1 MGQTRDRMTRALQLK
16 GLAGKTQ
23 REYVRC
29 ARQYVAYH
37 MRPAEEMGESEVSQF
52 LMHLLVDRKL
62 SPASRKMYAAS
73 LRFLYADALGRPE
86 VAASITYPKVP
97 QTLPDILSGSEV
109 SQILAALE
117 DTKYRAIVMIAY
129 GAGLRISEVCSLRI
143 DDIQSQRMLLHV
155 RHGKG
160 GRARFVPLPE
170 RVLFALRRYYAE
182 TRPQGPELFPGKEP
196 GRCISAD
203 AVRHHLHQ
211 AVEKA
216 GLKVTVTPH
225 LLRHSFATHLLEL
238 GTDLRVIQ
246 MLLGHSS
253 IRTTLRYTRVT
264 DKHVARIQ
272 SPVDVLGTAEAKKKI
287 G

>member
-1 MGQTRDRMTRALQLK
+1 MGQTRDQMTQALQLK
-16 GLAGKTQ
+16 GLAEKTQ

-37 MRPAEEMGESEVSQF
+37 MRPAEEMGEAEVGQF
-52 LMHLLVDRKL
+52 LMHLLVERKL

-73 LRFLYADALGRPE
+73 LRFLYADALRRPE
-86 VAASITYPKVP
+86 VAAGITYPKVP

-109 SQILAALE
+109 SQIFAAI
-117 DTKYRAIVMIAY
+117 DDIKYRAIVMTAY
-129 GAGLRISEVCSLRI
+129 GAGLRISEVCHLRI
-143 DDIQSQRMLLHV
+143 DDIQSQRMLIHV
-155 RHGKG
+155 RHAKG

-170 RVLFALRRYYAE
+170 RVLFTLRRYYAE
-182 TRPQGPELFPGKEP
+182 TRPTGKELFPGKEP
-196 GRCISAD
+196 GRCISVD
-203 AVRHHLHQ
+203 AVRAHLHK

-216 GLKVTVTPH
+216 GLKATVTPH

>member
-1 MGQTRDRMTRALQLK
+1 MGKTRDRMTQALQLK
-16 GLAGKTQ
+16 GLAEKTQ

-29 ARQYVAYH
+29 ARRYVAYH
-37 MRPAEEMGESEVSQF
+37 MRPAEEMGEAEVGQF
-52 LMHLLVDRKL
+52 LMHLLVERKL

-73 LRFLYADALGRPE
+73 LRFLYADALKRPE

-109 SQILAALE
+109 SRILAALE
-117 DTKYRAIVMIAY
+117 DIKYRAIVMTAY
-129 GAGLRISEVCSLRI
+129 GAGLRISEVCKLCVE
-143 DDIQSQRMLLHV
+143 DIQSQRMLIHI
-155 RHGKG
+155 RYGKG
-160 GRARFVPLPE
+160 GRDRFVPLPE
-170 RVLFALRRYYAE
+170 RVLFTLRRYYAR
-182 TRPQGPELFPGKEP
+182 TRPPRPALFPGKKP

-203 AVRHHLHQ
+203 AVRNHLHK
-211 AVEKA
+211 AVKKA
-216 GLKVTVTPH
+216 GLETTVTPH